1 MSDHHIPDA
10 LSARL
15 RSPLHAFNLAAQTRP
30 PLPSDGVLFSELPN
44 LGYLILRGH
53 ADDAAFMDAV
63 AGVLDQPLPTAP
75 STWLRTDAGVVF
87 WVSPDEWWL
96 VCARARRD
104 AVFNALQAATKGL
117 FAQVVDN
124 SGGHAAVRLSGAQ
137 HLLLLRHLG
146 PYDFES
152 LQLGQAIGTIT
163 GKANVTVLRTDTQG
177 VVLLFRR
184 SFADYFW
191 RLLTRTAAPYKP
203 CVAPLAAHADPVI
216 SPLLAPVAKPTH

>member
-1 MSDHHIPDA
+1 MSDNHIPDA

-15 RSPLHAFNLAAQTRP
+15 RSPLHAFDLARQTRP
-30 PLPSDGVLFSELPN
+30 PVTGDGILFSELPN

-53 ADDAAFMDAV
+53 ASDADFTGAV
-63 AGVLDQPLPTAP
+63 ASVLGQPLPVAP
-75 STWLRTDAGVVF
+75 STWVRTRVGVVF

-96 VCARARRD
+96 VCARVQRD
-104 AVFNALQAATKGL
+104 AVCAALQAATQGL

-124 SGGHAAVRLSGAQ
+124 SGGHAAVRVSGAR
-137 HLLLLRHLG
+137 HLMLLRHLG

-152 LQLGQAIGTIT
+152 LEPGQAIGTVM
-163 GKANVTVLRTDTQG
+163 GKANVTVLRTDSQG

-191 RLLTRTAAPYKP
+191 RLLIRTASPYKP
-203 CVAPLAAHADPVI
+203 CVAPLSVHADPVI
-216 SPLLAPVAKPTH
+216 SPMLAASQAGH